1 MAQMNLIYH
10 NAELT
15 IIAAA
20 RNSAEYGLPGVG
32 YRPRSIR
39 QVVKVG
45 NIEIVPTMKH
55 PHATIQSSRW
65 SKRAWTFQEGIL
77 SRRRLVFTDD
87 QMYFEC
93 DGMNCHESVTNV
105 PKRNDNWSDME
116 YCEQIESSLDELHAP
131 HKPEF
136 DRSLRVG
143 ILGWN
148 NKQHFGQPDPL
159 GSHAAFVRFL
169 EMIKAYSARELS
181 GPADAL
187 KAFYGIASKFQVLPD
202 RIDQVWGIPFYCD
215 EERTLED
222 SFVAGLA
229 WNHTGKAGY
238 DLRHLPQPRFICP
251 TWSWMNWD
259 GEAEYG
265 EYDLYK
271 GGYKSAF
278 RSAVASVVLEADDGS
293 LLTLPEYLEGFQAGV
308 NRCDNP
314 KAVRIEA
321 WVFPPSAF
329 AVEGSHLTLFWN
341 VTNLRV
347 TMPDNPDYPSLASLA
362 QGGSEFAKHWK
373 CIYLGSVDN
382 KKIGLVVRWWHNGW
396 ERVGLLFAWGDKVDE
411 WCENRPRRTLRLI

>member
-1 MAQMNLIYH
+1 MAQMDLIYR

-20 RNSAEYGLPGVG
+20 GSSAEYGLPGVG

-55 PHATIQSSRW
+55 PHAAIQSSTW

-105 PKRNDNWSDME
+105 LKWKGNWSEEE
-116 YCEQIESSLDELHAP
+116 YCDQIEMSLDELHAP

-136 DRSLRVG
+136 DRTLRTG

-148 NKQHFGQPDPL
+148 DKQKFGQPDGV

-169 EMIKAYSARELS
+169 EMIKIYSARELPS
-181 GPADAL
+181 PFDAL
-187 KAFYGIASKFQVLPD
+187 RAFYGIARKFEALPD
-202 RIDQVWGIPFYCD
+202 RISQVWGIPFYCD

-229 WNHTGKAGY
+229 WSHTGRASY
-238 DLRHLPQPRFICP
+238 DLRHLPSPRFTYP

-259 GEAEYG
+259 GAADYG
-265 EYDLYK
+265 EYDLYQ

-278 RSAVASVVLEADDGS
+278 KSAVASVVLETDDGS
-293 LLTLPEYLEGFQAGV
+293 LLTLSEYLETFQAGI
-308 NRCDNP
+308 NHSDNP

-321 WVFPPSAF
+321 WVFPPYAF
-329 AVEGSHLTLFWN
+329 AVEGSHLTLFGS
-341 VTNLRV
+341 VTNLQV
-347 TMPDNPDYPSLASLA
+347 TMPDEPRCPSLASLT
-362 QGGSEFAKHWK
+362 QGSSEFTSEWK
-373 CIYLGSVDN
+373 CIYLGSVEN
-382 KKIGLVVRWWHNGW
+382 KKIGLVIRWGYKGW
-396 ERVGLLFAWGDKVDE
+396 ERVSLLCAWGDKVDE
-411 WCENRPRRTLRLI
+411 WCQKRPRRTFRLV